1 MDDNERFVGWLLR
14 GAIAAARGDRF
25 QTLSVR
31 PDGRLWLGRLA
42 PEEKVE
48 QQRDRLGDRGE
59 RLDPCEV
66 GIRVRL
72 SAVDGRRVHCLA
84 RCVAWREADGGW
96 EKSRP
101 LEIPVDIETPIHVG
115 DVRASGRDAIAAEL
129 RGVGADGLCA
139 EVHVEL
145 EVGKDGLDLVVTMV
159 NVSPIEVPHLDTNLY
174 EVELEVEVGET
185 QPFILEGLTDSF
197 RYDRRVPAYGV
208 NGGVAPRRPGI
219 FVTTDYALYDRRRPV
234 YWDQEVAGD
243 LVDFSFGRLSKE
255 PITALRELVDRL
267 EEWTERMWSE
277 EELRRREQIDRWD
290 AATVRFAREQAD
302 LARSEVGRVRRGIEL
317 LAGNQAL
324 CRAFALANQAFQWAH
339 ESRAIPHTAWRPFQ
353 LGFVLANFAS
363 LAGGDAVAERDI
375 VDTLW
380 FQTGGGKTETYLLFV
395 MTAAF
400 YDRLTGKGSGITSWA
415 RFPLRMLSLDQTQR
429 FANVF
434 AAAELVRSEAGVAG
448 DPFTVGFLVGENG
461 GTPNKM
467 RRAPRPGEG
476 TDIDDPE
483 LPRKFRILLRC
494 PFCQSEDNMV
504 VRFDQTRWALDH
516 VCTARDCRWRGQPLP
531 FRIVDEEIYRW
542 LPTVV
547 LGTLDK
553 AASVSIQAGM
563 RGLYAAPSGVCAQA
577 EHGFTYAPRRGSR
590 GCLFPGCNA
599 RPGALG
605 QPAER
610 FAPSVRM
617 QDELHLLRDSLGSVD
632 AHYEALLDQ
641 LQHLAGSLP
650 KVIAS
655 SATLAGHEE
664 QVRALYRREGRTFP
678 LPGPIAG
685 RSFWSRDSEA
695 LARRYVGLAPRGVT
709 LEYANDQLVETMQ
722 LLVRQARG
730 DPAGTAQAA
739 GVSAD
744 AIPDLVSRYGVD
756 VVYGSTLKDV
766 EAAARSF
773 EAQIPIPGLNPITLT
788 GRTPLEDVRS
798 ALRRLKNPEPD
809 FDDRIHVI
817 AASSMLSHG
826 VDIDRLNVMIM
837 WGVPLSTAEFIQTT
851 ARVGRSYPGIVFV
864 LHKIA
869 RERDAGVF
877 RVFPSFVEHAD
888 RLIDPVPITSKSRR
902 ILELTFAGLEQGR
915 IYGVHEPQAITR
927 GLQPLTL
934 PDRLRRGFDQLRVTE
949 AAEVQ
954 ALIEMLGFG
963 GPLDEN
969 LRRDLEEYV
978 RQFFR
983 ALRDPSTTAQWV
995 SDFFPTGSPMRSLRD
1010 VEAQVPVYSRGGTP

>member
-1 MDDNERFVGWLLR
+1 
-14 GAIAAARGDRF
+14 
-25 QTLSVR
+25 
-31 PDGRLWLGRLA
+31 
-42 PEEKVE
+42 
-48 QQRDRLGDRGE
+48 
-59 RLDPCEV
+59 
-66 GIRVRL
+66 
-72 SAVDGRRVHCLA
+72 
-84 RCVAWREADGGW
+84 
-96 EKSRP
+96 
-101 LEIPVDIETPIHVG
+101 
-115 DVRASGRDAIAAEL
+115 
-129 RGVGADGLCA
+129 
-139 EVHVEL
+139 
-145 EVGKDGLDLVVTMV
+145 
-159 NVSPIEVPHLDTNLY
+159 
-174 EVELEVEVGET
+174 
-185 QPFILEGLTDSF
+185 
-197 RYDRRVPAYGV
+197 V
-208 NGGVAPRRPGI
+208 NGGVAIVRPGA
-219 FVTTDYALYDRRRPV
+219 FATTDYAVHDKRRPV
-234 YWDQEVAGD
+234 YWDEQVAGD
-243 LVDFSFGRLSKE
+243 LVDFSFGRLATQ
-255 PITALRELVDRL
+255 PITALRELVDRFDH
-267 EEWTERMWSE
+267 WTQTMWSDD
-277 EELRRREQIDRWD
+277 ELGRREHAERWD
-290 AATVRFAREQAD
+290 AETAGFAREQAE
-302 LARSEVGRVRRGIEL
+302 LARSEVGRVRRGVEL
-317 LAGNQAL
+317 LDGDEAL
-324 CRAFALANQAFQWAH
+324 CRAFALANQAFQRAH
-339 ESRAIPHTAWRPFQ
+339 DSGAMPHTAWRPFQ
-353 LGFVLANFAS
+353 LGFVMANLPS
-363 LAGGDAVAERDI
+363 LAGGDAGAERDI

-400 YDRLTGKGSGITSWA
+400 YDRLTEKGSGITSWA

-434 AAAELVRSEAGVAG
+434 AAAELVRAEAGIAG

-476 TDIDDPE
+476 TDINDPD

-494 PFCQSEDNMV
+494 PFCQSEDHLV

-516 VCTARDCRWRGQPLP
+516 VCTARDCPWRGRPLP

-553 AASVSIQAGM
+553 AANVSIQAGM
-563 RGLYAAPSGVCAQA
+563 RGLYAAPLGVCPLPD
-577 EHGFTYAPRRGSR
+577 HGFTYAPRRGSQ
-590 GCLFPGCNA
+590 GCLYPGCNT
-599 RPGALG
+599 RPHALT

-641 LQHLAGSLP
+641 LQRVAGSSP

-655 SATLAGHEE
+655 SATLAGHDE

-678 LPGPIAG
+678 LPGPLAA
-685 RSFWSRDSEA
+685 RSFWSRDSEP

-722 LLVRQARG
+722 TLVRRALH
-730 DPAGTAQAA
+730 DPAGTAAA
-739 GVSAD
+739 SGVTVD
-744 AIPDLVSRYGVD
+744 AIPELVSLYGVD
-756 VVYGSTLKDV
+756 VVYGSNLKDV

-809 FDDRIHVI
+809 FADRIHVI

-851 ARVGRSYPGIVFV
+851 ARVGRSFPGIVFV

-902 ILELTFAGLEQGR
+902 ILELTFSGLEQGR
-915 IYGVHEPQAITR
+915 IYGIHEPQAIAR
-927 GLQPLTL
+927 ALQPLTL
-934 PDRLRRGFDQLRVTE
+934 PARLRRGFDQLRVTE
-949 AAEVQ
+949 AGEAQ
-954 ALIEMLGFG
+954 ALIDMLGVT

-969 LRRDLEEYV
+969 LRRDLGEYV

-983 ALRDPSTTAQWV
+983 ALRDPSTTAQWP
-995 SDFFPTGSPMRSLRD
+995 SDLFPTGPPMRSLRD
-1010 VEAQVPVYSRGGTP
+1010 VEEQVPVYSRGGTP